1 MTPSILKEKKRKDFE
16 MKKGLAL
23 AAASLVLATSAM
35 AHPGAHVHPHDGAHW
50 LAIVSALGLIAVAGG
65 LAFGKIRNR
74 K

>member
-1 MTPSILKEKKRKDFE
+1 

-23 AAASLVLATSAM
+23 AAASLVLASSAM

-50 LAIVSALGLIAVAGG
+50 LAIVSALGVIAVAGG
-65 LAFGKIRNR
+65 LAFGKIRKR

>member
-1 MTPSILKEKKRKDFE
+1 MTL
-16 MKKGLAL
+16 LW
-23 AAASLVLATSAM
+23 TSAAM

-65 LAFGKIRNR
+65 LALATFRSR

>member
-1 MTPSILKEKKRKDFE
+1 
-16 MKKGLAL
+16 MKNGLAL
-23 AAASLVLATSAM
+23 AAASLVWASSAL

-65 LAFGKIRNR
+65 LAFGKIRRR

>member
-23 AAASLVLATSAM
+23 TAASLVLATSAM

-50 LAIVSALGLIAVAGG
+50 LVIVSALGLIAVAGG

>member
-1 MTPSILKEKKRKDFE
+1 MNLHIWKKKKRKGVK
-16 MKKGLAL
+16 MKNGLAL
-23 AAASLVLATSAM
+23 AAVALLWASAAM

-65 LAFGKIRNR
+65 LAFVKTRSR

>member
-1 MTPSILKEKKRKDFE
+1 
-16 MKKGLAL
+16 MKNGLAL
-23 AAASLVLATSAM
+23 AAVSLVWASSAL

-65 LAFGKIRNR
+65 LAFGKIRRR

>member
-1 MTPSILKEKKRKDFE
+1 LKEKKRKGFE

-23 AAASLVLATSAM
+23 AAASLVLATSAL
-35 AHPGAHVHPHDGAHW
+35 AHPGAHVHPHDGEHW

-65 LAFGKIRNR
+65 LAFGKIRKR

>member
-1 MTPSILKEKKRKDFE
+1 MSIWNKKKRKGVT
-16 MKKGLAL
+16 MKNGLSFGAVTL
-23 AAASLVLATSAM
+23 LWTSAAM

-65 LAFGKIRNR
+65 LALSTFRSR

>member
-1 MTPSILKEKKRKDFE
+1 MTLHIWKKKKRKGFE

-23 AAASLVLATSAM
+23 TAVTLAWASSAM

-50 LAIVSALGLIAVAGG
+50 LALVSALGLIAVAGG

>member
-1 MTPSILKEKKRKDFE
+1 MTLHIWKKKNRKGFE

-23 AAASLVLATSAM
+23 AATSMVLATSAL